1 METLKSLLPDDLKL
15 LIGQSTS
22 ENLDLTCSSLMKSCQ
37 LLPQFQ
43 RVIGQLTGG
52 AALCRKSKESALDWK
67 KKGNECFSEGD
78 YAKALT
84 FYSKALRYAPMD
96 MDGMDDKLVGT
107 LYVNRASAL
116 YVCVSIYF
124 LHCCICHAPVFK
136 VKNFLF

>member
-43 RVIGQLTGG
+43 RVRALFSGSVPIETVSLLQSPFFPPLFQVIGQLTGG

-84 FYSKALRYAPMD
+84 FYSKVVAIPYLC
-96 MDGMDDKLVGT
+96 
-107 LYVNRASAL
+107 S
-116 YVCVSIYF
+116 SIQR
-124 LHCCICHAPVFK
+124 
-136 VKNFLF
+136 N